1 MARKLAALTLTA
13 LLVGAAAFAW
23 TFTAAPLPV
32 PQQPGSALPS
42 APAQR
47 VQLAVV
53 ETGSME
59 SNALFAYRGGSFEKR
74 LFGMD
79 VFVIRHPQGAI
90 LFEAG
95 FGSHLSEHF
104 KTVPRLMRSVSK
116 VHPAQ
121 LLTEQLAA
129 AHIAPASLKGIFLT
143 HSHWDHVG
151 ALPDLPGVP
160 VYVNQAERDFIEH
173 GGEATTLAR
182 SFGVDKFQTYAF
194 EGPAYAGFPA
204 SHDVFGDGSVVLV
217 PAGGHTPGAVIAF
230 LRGTE
235 RDYALIG
242 DLAWQKEG
250 VDIPAEKPWMSRNM
264 VDHDPAT
271 LRGVLVQLHQL
282 QAANPNLVIVPSHDR
297 RVTSQLP
304 RLAALSGTEFAA
316 ADAP

>member
-1 MARKLAALTLTA
+1 MARKLAAITA
-13 LLVGAAAFAW
+13 ATVLAAAGAFAW
-23 TFTAAPLPV
+23 TFTAAPLPL
-32 PQQPGSALPS
+32 PQEPGPVLPA

-59 SNALFAYRGGSFEKR
+59 SNALFAYRGGSLEKR

-79 VFVIRHPQGAI
+79 VFVIRHPQGTI

-95 FGSHLSEHF
+95 FGSHLAEHF
-104 KTVPRLMRSVSK
+104 QTVPRLMRSVSK

-129 AHIAPASLKGIFLT
+129 AGIAPASLKGIFIT
-143 HSHWDHVG
+143 HAHWDHVG

-160 VYVNQAERDFIEH
+160 VYVNPAERDFIEQ

-182 SFGVDKFQTYAF
+182 SFGIDRFQLYAF

-230 LRGTE
+230 LRGAD

-264 VDHDPAT
+264 VDSDPEA
-271 LRGVLVQLHQL
+271 LRGVLVKLHQL
-282 QAANPNLVIVPSHDR
+282 QQANPGLLIVPSHDR

-304 RLAALSGTEFAA
+304 RLAALAA
-316 ADAP
+316 S

>member
-1 MARKLAALTLTA
+1 MPRKLAAVSLAA
-13 LLVGAAAFAW
+13 LLAAAGAFAW

-32 PQQPGSALPS
+32 SQQAGPALPP

-47 VQLAVV
+47 VQVAVA

-59 SNALFAYRGGSFEKR
+59 SNALFAYRGGSLEKR

-79 VFVIRHPQGAI
+79 VFVIRHPQGSV

-104 KTVPRLMRSVSK
+104 KTVPLLMRSVSK
-116 VHPAQ
+116 VHPAE
-121 LLTEQLAA
+121 LLTKQLAA
-129 AHIAPASLKGIFLT
+129 ARIAPADLKGIFLT

-160 VYVNQAERDFIEH
+160 VYVNRAERDFIEH

-182 SFGVDKFQTYAF
+182 SFGVDRFQLYEF

-204 SHDVFGDGSVVLV
+204 SHDVFGDGSLVLV

-230 LRGTE
+230 LRTAD

-250 VDIPAEKPWMSRNM
+250 VEIPAEKPWMSRNM
-264 VDHDPAT
+264 VDADPET

-297 RVTSQLP
+297 RVTSQMP
-304 RLAALSGTEFAA
+304 RLTAQAA
-316 ADAP
+316 P